1 MNTLKK
7 VGIGI
12 VLVLVNC
19 LAVFSQDA
27 IDNSIR
33 DGGEYHLYN
42 VYYGKVLGGNA
53 ENDSPM
59 LSTYGTNADKDSY
72 VFVAEASTLHQ
83 GYY

>member
-1 MNTLKK
+1 MNTLTQ

-12 VLVLVNC
+12 VLLLVNC
-19 LAVFSQDA
+19 LAVFSQGT

-53 ENDSPM
+53 ENDSRE
-59 LSTYGTNADKDSY
+59 SRRINWKIDGHDSE
-72 VFVAEASTLHQ
+72 FF
-83 GYY
+83 